1 MTDSKKQ
8 IKELVFFLLYI
19 AGFVFLC
26 SRLVVHQPA
35 YIFWDTMLCPPDEAD
50 RYLIP
55 RFIFEHGRL
64 PFGWEDEVGISGYGG
79 SYAYLPGLS
88 YIFMSVAIKFASLF
102 TGLETRY
109 IFAARMV
116 NLIMGV
122 VSATF
127 VWALAKR
134 LFKDRPAAKLLPVM
148 FMYLPQ
154 MIFIFSYVNLDAC
167 GILSIVIMSYFLLAM
182 GQDGVN
188 FKNSAGFA
196 VGAVFCLL
204 SYYNCYAFFPGSVMY
219 FIYLFIEKKD
229 GKLRLKFK
237 EMMKYGCFI
246 LLICFIGAG
255 WWFIRSAAINKG
267 DFLGLASLKAQ
278 QLKDRA
284 RVGLVIEPAPRDKGV
299 GFFEFLATPGLFFWL
314 FISFVAD
321 YGATI
326 LHTTKPYYLVYA
338 AVFAAGI
345 AALIAVYVYR
355 ALRSRKD
362 RAADGNK
369 PADAAATS
377 QESAEAAEPAKMP
390 ADAAEPAQKPAGMSL
405 PYGLML
411 ICGIIF
417 NFGLWMFYAYAMDFQ
432 RQGRY
437 VLPSALA
444 FFIFICCGYDRIELP
459 GKFRALKNP
468 LIFGIAA
475 LLILL
480 CLYFIFGIAL
490 PAYSD
495 FTLLS

>member
-1 MTDSKKQ
+1 
-8 IKELVFFLLYI
+8 
-19 AGFVFLC
+19 
-26 SRLVVHQPA
+26 
-35 YIFWDTMLCPPDEAD
+35 
-50 RYLIP
+50 
-55 RFIFEHGRL
+55 
-64 PFGWEDEVGISGYGG
+64 
-79 SYAYLPGLS
+79 
-88 YIFMSVAIKFASLF
+88 
-102 TGLETRY
+102 
-109 IFAARMV
+109 
-116 NLIMGV
+116 
-122 VSATF
+122 
-127 VWALAKR
+127 
-134 LFKDRPAAKLLPVM
+134 
-148 FMYLPQ
+148 
-154 MIFIFSYVNLDAC
+154 
-167 GILSIVIMSYFLLAM
+167 
-182 GQDGVN
+182 
-188 FKNSAGFA
+188 
-196 VGAVFCLL
+196 
-204 SYYNCYAFFPGSVMY
+204 MY

-229 GKLRLKFK
+229 GKLSLKFK

-255 WWFIRSAAINKG
+255 WWFIRSAAINNG

-369 PADAAATS
+369 PADAAGTAQESADAAATS
-377 QESAEAAEPAKMP
+377 QES
-390 ADAAEPAQKPAGMSL
+390 ADAAEPAQKPAGMSF